1 VTLDNCRHLIDKHKP
16 QPYMQTQT
24 TENTNLT
31 VFIQDDASIED
42 KRDILLNSL
51 LDDLN
56 SQTESFN

>member
-1 VTLDNCRHLIDKHKP
+1 
-16 QPYMQTQT
+16 MQTQT

>member
-1 VTLDNCRHLIDKHKP
+1 M
-16 QPYMQTQT
+16 QPQT

-31 VFIQDDASIED
+31 IFIQDDSSIED

>member
-1 VTLDNCRHLIDKHKP
+1 
-16 QPYMQTQT
+16 MQTQT

-31 VFIQDDASIED
+31 VFIQDDTSIED

-56 SQTESFN
+56 NQTESFN

>member
-1 VTLDNCRHLIDKHKP
+1 
-16 QPYMQTQT
+16 MQTQI

-42 KRDILLNSL
+42 KREILLNSL

>member
-1 VTLDNCRHLIDKHKP
+1 
-16 QPYMQTQT
+16 MQTQT

-56 SQTESFN
+56 SQTEAFN

>member
-1 VTLDNCRHLIDKHKP
+1 
-16 QPYMQTQT
+16 MQTQA

-56 SQTESFN
+56 SQTEAFN

>member
-1 VTLDNCRHLIDKHKP
+1 MH
-16 QPYMQTQT
+16 TQD

>member
-1 VTLDNCRHLIDKHKP
+1 
-16 QPYMQTQT
+16 MQTQT

-31 VFIQDDASIED
+31 VLIQDDASIED

>member
-1 VTLDNCRHLIDKHKP
+1 
-16 QPYMQTQT
+16 MQTQT

-31 VFIQDDASIED
+31 VFIQDDTSIED
-42 KRDILLNSL
+42 KREILLNGL